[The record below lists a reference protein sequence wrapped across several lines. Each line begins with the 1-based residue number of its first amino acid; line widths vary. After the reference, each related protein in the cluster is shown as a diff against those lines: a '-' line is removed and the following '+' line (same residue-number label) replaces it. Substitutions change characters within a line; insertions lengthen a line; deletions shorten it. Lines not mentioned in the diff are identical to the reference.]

1 MDEHKNRI
9 IIFCQ
14 APADVQYVLSLYE
27 EYRSD
32 RKISI
37 FVINLE
43 GIYHYFQSLNLTL
56 QDLIFIPYPK
66 NVPLID
72 IIELIR
78 IKKKINIVNNT
89 YFHELDGQTVYFFS
103 KYFDWLTAYFVSGI
117 SKKNKVYIIDNSG
130 DTISGSMN
138 ISGFIITL
146 RKLVYKYLTSINFR
160 FLKMQSTLLME
171 FPVEN
176 YSIKKVSLELNPLV
190 ITKYRVT
197 TATNNAKS
205 ILLFENN
212 QLAYDFFID
221 YESTMKAIVGL
232 FIKSGY
238 KIYLK
243 PHPRQGYSDF
253 LKSYIEK
260 ILPSE
265 IPGEFFNPDNF
276 TFIAGIDT
284 NSIAFFAKDYQ
295 SKTLS
300 LLELFNF
307 KREEEKERFHQTQIK
322 LSEGNIFFV
331 RSISELQQLIT

>member
-1 MDEHKNRI
+1 
-9 IIFCQ
+9 
-14 APADVQYVLSLYE
+14 
-27 EYRSD
+27 
-32 RKISI
+32 
-37 FVINLE
+37 
-43 GIYHYFQSLNLTL
+43 
-56 QDLIFIPYPK
+56 
-66 NVPLID
+66 
-72 IIELIR
+72 
-78 IKKKINIVNNT
+78 
-89 YFHELDGQTVYFFS
+89 
-103 KYFDWLTAYFVSGI
+103 
-117 SKKNKVYIIDNSG
+117 
-130 DTISGSMN
+130 
-138 ISGFIITL
+138 
-146 RKLVYKYLTSINFR
+146 
-160 FLKMQSTLLME
+160 ME

-212 QLAYDFFID
+212 QLDYDFFID